1 MDVDYR
7 LMELAAG
14 GPTRADAPFLAKVLS
29 PLALSPDPLD
39 YLFPWMLLQTLQAV
53 GAIPE
58 AASPQEVCCSPD
70 AYPWKTDSSQPA
82 SRKDHSELN
91 PHVHVAILHAITE
104 GDDVAVNG
112 LCRSALCT

>member
-14 GPTRADAPFLAKVLS
+14 GPSRADAPFLATLLS

-39 YLFPWMLLQTLQAV
+39 YLFPWMLLQSLQAI

-58 AASPQEVCCSPD
+58 QASLDEVC
-70 AYPWKTDSSQPA
+70 
-82 SRKDHSELN
+82 
-91 PHVHVAILHAITE
+91 
-104 GDDVAVNG
+104 
-112 LCRSALCT
+112 